1 MSAALQAQ
9 LLAGAPLL
17 LTAAGIVIV
26 MLVIAGTRNH
36 RAVAQLT
43 TLGFVL
49 SFAACLLPQPAVV
62 EITPLL
68 VIDDYARFVI
78 GLVAAASA
86 ATTLLLYGYLAEYEG
101 FREEMYLL
109 LLIAAFGAMVLAGS
123 RHAATLLVGLET
135 LSVALFGMIAY
146 PLRQPSAAARSASA
160 FGDSIG
166 RRPLEAGIKYLVLS
180 AAATATLLFGFALV
194 YAASGSLQF
203 GAIGV
208 ALADLADSDRAIAQ
222 AGLAL
227 VWIGFG
233 FKLSLVPFHLWTAD
247 VYEGAP
253 APVTGFLATVSK
265 GAVAVVLL
273 RWLDAAALD
282 QTPLLAQALA
292 VLAVLSIAVGNLA
305 ALQQNNVKRML
316 AYSSIAH
323 FGYLLVPFLVG
334 GTTAG
339 EAVLFYVAG
348 YAVMTLGSFGA
359 VAALSGTQAHG
370 DADHLYDYRGLF
382 WRRPLVTSVLVPMLL
397 AQAGVPLTVG
407 FLAKFYIFAAAVE
420 QHAWWL
426 ALAVVLGSA
435 VGLYYYL
442 RLAIVQFLP
451 KPGGMR
457 REGVLSEMS
466 VAGGAALVLLLIA
479 LIGAGVWPQP
489 LAAAVTRA
497 LASLG

>member
-1 MSAALQAQ
+1 MSAPW
-9 LLAGAPLL
+9 LAGVPLL
-17 LTAAGIVIV
+17 LMALGIVLV
-26 MLVIAGTRNH
+26 MLLIAAVRDH

-43 TLGFVL
+43 TLGFL
-49 SFAACLLPQPAVV
+49 LTFAACLLPQGTA
-62 EITPLL
+62 ELTPLL
-68 VIDDYARFVI
+68 LIDDYARFAMALI
-78 GLVAAASA
+78 AAAGA
-86 ATTLLLYGYLAEYEG
+86 ITGLLLYGYLGEYEG
-101 FREEMYLL
+101 YREEMYLL
-109 LLIAAFGAMVLAGS
+109 LLIAAFGAMVLAGA
-123 RHAATLLVGLET
+123 RHAASLLLGLET

-146 PLRQPSAAARSASA
+146 PLRRK
-160 FGDSIG
+160 
-166 RRPLEAGIKYLVLS
+166 RPLEAGIKYLVLS

-203 GAIGV
+203 APLGA
-208 ALADLADSDRAIAQ
+208 ALPLLDGAARATAQ

-227 VWIGFG
+227 IWAGFA

-273 RWLDAAALD
+273 RWLDAVPLA
-282 QTPLLAQALA
+282 QTPLLAALLA
-292 VLAVLSIAVGNLA
+292 ALAVLSIAVGNLA
-305 ALQQNNVKRML
+305 ALQQNNVKRLL

-334 GTTAG
+334 GATAR
-339 EAVLFYVAG
+339 EAVLFYVAA

-359 VAALSGTQAHG
+359 IAALSGPQARD

-382 WRRPLVTSVLVPMLL
+382 WRRPLVTAVFAPMLL

-407 FLAKFYIFAAAVE
+407 FLAKFYILAAAVE
-420 QHAWWL
+420 QHGWGL
-426 ALAVVLGSA
+426 ALAVVIGSA
-435 VGLYYYL
+435 VGLFYYQ

-451 KPGGMR
+451 KPGGMK
-457 REGVLSEMS
+457 REGVWSEMS
-466 VAGGAALVLLLIA
+466 VTGGVALVVLLLA

-489 LAAAVTRA
+489 LAAAVFRA

>member
-1 MSAALQAQ
+1 MSPSLNAQ
-9 LLAGAPLL
+9 LWAGAPLVVM
-17 LTAAGIVIV
+17 AAAIVVV
-26 MLVIAGTRNH
+26 MLVIAGSRNH

-43 TLGFVL
+43 TLAFL
-49 SFAACLLPQPAVV
+49 LAFAACLGPQAPV
-62 EITPLL
+62 EVTPLL
-68 VIDDYARFVI
+68 LVDDYARFAMA
-78 GLVAAASA
+78 LVAAAGA
-86 ATTLLLYGYLAEYEG
+86 VTGLLVYGYLADYEG
-101 FREEMYLL
+101 YREEIYLL
-109 LLIAAFGAMVLAGS
+109 LLIAAFGAMVLAGA
-123 RHAATLLVGLET
+123 RHAASLMLGLET

-146 PLRQPSAAARSASA
+146 PLRRK
-160 FGDSIG
+160 
-166 RRPLEAGIKYLVLS
+166 RPLEAGIKYLVLS

-194 YAASGSLQF
+194 YAGAGSLQF
-203 GAIGV
+203 ESLGA
-208 ALADLADSDRAIAQ
+208 ALARIGGQDRAIAQ

-227 VWIGFG
+227 IWVGFG

-273 RWLDAAALD
+273 RWLDAATLA
-282 QTPLLAQALA
+282 QTPVLAQALA
-292 VLAVLSIAVGNLA
+292 VLAVLSIAIGNLA
-305 ALQQNNVKRML
+305 ALQQNNVKRLL

-334 GTTAG
+334 GDTAR
-339 EAVLFYVAG
+339 EAVLFYVAA

-359 VAALSGTQAHG
+359 VAALSGSQARD

-382 WRRPLVTSVLVPMLL
+382 WRRPLVTSVFVPMLL

-420 QHAWWL
+420 RHGWAL
-426 ALAVVLGSA
+426 ALAVVVGSA

-457 REGVLSEMS
+457 RETVWSEMS
-466 VAGGAALVLLLIA
+466 VAGGVALVLLLLV

-489 LAAAVTRA
+489 LADGVSRA
-497 LASLG
+497 LASVAS